1 MAVDLHA
8 AIQDAKADELSA
20 LLVRALQNL
29 PAAAAPAAPAAPAC
43 SCQHHAPAVVPAG
56 SARPRS
62 AARPL
67 AIGAAIVVGGC
78 VLTTLFLAV
87 ALTAVAVG
95 VSSVVMLLVVK
106 ELRKGGAR

>member
-1 MAVDLHA
+1 MAIDLHA

-29 PAAAAPAAPAAPAC
+29 PAAAAPAAPPAVVAC
-43 SCQHHAPAVVPAG
+43 GCQHHHGPANVPAE
-56 SARPRS
+56 SPRRS

-95 VSSVVMLLVVK
+95 VSSVVMLLVV
-106 ELRKGGAR
+106 